1 MSVSFDH
8 IHRVVLAAAAAAVA
22 TAATLGDRV
31 ITNKRGRILS
41 LINSQNTGTDTL
53 VFELYDSPDAD
64 GAVLANMLIR
74 INFATASEAPII
86 NSNLHY
92 DNLYIKFNPANLAE
106 ALDFVI
112 VYEDTG

>member
-8 IHRVVLAAAAAAVA
+8 IHREVLSAVATAVA

-41 LINSQNTGTDTL
+41 LINSQNTSTDTL
-53 VFELYDSPDAD
+53 VFELYDSPDAA
-64 GAVLANMLIR
+64 GAVFANLLIR
-74 INFATASEAPII
+74 IYFSTASETPII